1 MDFWQAIAYTEL
13 DQLTGFARLAEGLGF
28 TGVTAG
34 DHFITPAR
42 IDSPYPYTDDQK
54 PWVRP
59 DDPSPDPLILA
70 GALAQVTTRLRF
82 MVTVYILPMRDPIA
96 AAKAISTTAALSNNR
111 LVLGVGIGWMKEEF
125 QAAGHDFHTRGR
137 RCDEALE
144 VVQKLLRGD
153 MVEHHGEFYDFP
165 PIQMCPVPTR
175 PVPILIGGHSE
186 AAFRRA
192 ARYDGWQGAH
202 YDVDEIPP
210 LIERFEKARVQAGR
224 SDSPRQ
230 VVVAVNELSDTD
242 QCKRLEDAGVT
253 GVIFMPPTFRG
264 VYASSLETKRQ
275 AMEETAERLI
285 VPLNG

>member
-1 MDFWQAIAYTEL
+1 MEFWQAIAYTEVE
-13 DQLTGFARLAEGLGF
+13 QLVGFARLAEECGF

-34 DHFITPAR
+34 DHFVTPAR
-42 IDSPYPYTDDQK
+42 IDSPYPYTGDQK

-82 MVTVYILPMRDPIA
+82 MVTVYILPMRHPVV
-96 AAKAISTTAALSNNR
+96 AAKAISTAAVLSDNR
-111 LVLGVGIGWMKEEF
+111 LVLGVGVGWMQEEF
-125 QAAGHDFHTRGR
+125 RTAGQDFHTRGR

-144 VVQKLLRGD
+144 VVQKLLSGG

-165 PIQMCPVPTR
+165 AVQMCPVPTR

-202 YDVDEIPP
+202 YDVDEIPA
-210 LIERFEKARVQAGR
+210 LVRRFDQVRARAGR
-224 SDSPRQ
+224 LGSPRQ
-230 VVVAVNELSDTD
+230 VVVAVNELCDAD

-253 GVIFMPPTFRG
+253 GVILMPLVFRG
-264 VYASSLETKRQ
+264 VSASSLETKRR
-275 AMEETAERLI
+275 AMEETAERLF
-285 VPLNG
+285 VTNHG